1 MKTKK
6 IKIGRY
12 INGITLNPMEFVL
25 DERGN
30 IKTFESINSAKT
42 FLMKVG
48 INNFEGYY
56 FEREEEKLTYP

>member
-25 DERGN
+25 DKKGN
-30 IKTFESINSAKT
+30 VKTFESIKSSKT
-42 FLMKVG
+42 FLRKAG

-56 FEREEEKLTYP
+56 FEREEEK